1 LAHADRRALTGVPP
15 AWPGRAGSAKLE
27 AAPQRDRT
35 MAATGS
41 AAPLASP
48 MASIGVPREIK
59 RDEQRVALTPD
70 GARELV
76 SQGMEV
82 RIETGAGLGA
92 GIRDEDYAAVGA
104 RLTSRDE
111 AWAAHLVVKVKE
123 PQPEEFGFLRPDLV
137 LFTYLHLAA
146 YPDVGRALLDMGTT
160 AVAYETVQLDDG
172 SLPLLAPMSEIAGR
186 LAAQVGAYL
195 LEKPHG
201 GRGVLMGGCTGVRP
215 ARVVVL
221 GAGTVGWNA
230 ARIAAAM
237 DAEVFLLDRS
247 PQRLRQLESDRRGRL
262 VSLVSSRGLIERLVP
277 GADLVIGAVLTPGG
291 RAPTL
296 VDEPLVQQMKTGSVI
311 VDVAID
317 QGGCIATSRE
327 TTHTEPTFAV
337 HDVQHYAVGNM
348 PGAVPFTSTEALVSV
363 TLPYIL
369 VMAGRGLGEAI
380 TERPELVSGLNTVAG
395 SVCHPGVAKALGVAP
410 RHPMACLR

>member
-1 LAHADRRALTGVPP
+1 M
-15 AWPGRAGSAKLE
+15 
-27 AAPQRDRT
+27 AAP
-35 MAATGS
+35 GS

-104 RLTSRDE
+104 RLSSRDE

-146 YPDVGRALLDMGTT
+146 YPEVGRALLDAGTT

-327 TTHTEPTFAV
+327 TTHTEPTFEV
-337 HDVQHYAVGNM
+337 HGVQHYAVGNM

-369 VMAGRGLGEAI
+369 VMAGRGLSEAI

>member
-1 LAHADRRALTGVPP
+1 
-15 AWPGRAGSAKLE
+15 
-27 AAPQRDRT
+27 

-327 TTHTEPTFAV
+327 TTHTDPV
-337 HDVQHYAVGNM
+337 HSLHGVLHYAVGNM
-348 PGAVPFTSTEALVSV
+348 PGAVPFTATEALVSV

-369 VMAGRGLGEAI
+369 AMAGRSLVEAV
-380 TERPELVSGLNTVAG
+380 TDRPELLSGLNTAAG
-395 SVCHPGVAKALGVAP
+395 AVCHPGVARALDLP
-410 RHPMACLR
+410 HRHPMACLR

>member
-1 LAHADRRALTGVPP
+1 MAPP
-15 AWPGRAGSAKLE
+15 GL
-27 AAPQRDRT
+27 
-35 MAATGS
+35 

-48 MASIGVPREIK
+48 MATIGVPREIK

-70 GARELV
+70 GVRELV

-82 RIETGAGLGA
+82 RVEAGAGLGA
-92 GIRDEDYAAVGA
+92 GISDTDYAEAGA
-104 RLTSRDE
+104 RLVSCE
-111 AWAAHLVVKVKE
+111 ESWAAHLVVKVKE
-123 PQPEEFGFLRPDLV
+123 PQPEEFAYLRPDLV

-146 YPDVGRALLDMGTT
+146 YPEVGRALLEAGTT

-186 LAAQVGAYL
+186 IAAQVGAHL

-201 GRGVLMGGCTGVRP
+201 GRGILMGGCTGVRP

-221 GAGTVGWNA
+221 GAGSVGWNA

-237 DAEVFLLDRS
+237 DAEVLLLDRS
-247 PQRLRQLESDRRGRL
+247 PQKLRRLEADRRGRL

-277 GADLVIGAVLTPGG
+277 GADLLIGAVLLPGG

-296 VDEPLVQQMKTGSVI
+296 VDEALVQRMRPGSVI

-327 TTHTEPTFAV
+327 TTHTSPTV
-337 HDVQHYAVGNM
+337 EIHGVQHYAVGNM

-369 VMAGRGLGEAI
+369 VMAGRGLSEAV
-380 TERPELVSGLNTVAG
+380 TDRPELLSGLNTVDGA
-395 SVCHPGVAKALGVAP
+395 VCHPGVAKALGVSP

>member
-1 LAHADRRALTGVPP
+1 
-15 AWPGRAGSAKLE
+15 
-27 AAPQRDRT
+27 
-35 MAATGS
+35 MAASPNLT
-41 AAPLASP
+41 AP
-48 MASIGVPREIK
+48 MATIGVPTEIK
-59 RDEQRVALTPD
+59 RDERRVALTPD
-70 GARELV
+70 GVRELV
-76 SQGMEV
+76 GQGMEV
-82 RIETGAGLGA
+82 RVQAGAGLGA
-92 GIRDEDYAAVGA
+92 GIDDRDFAEAGA
-104 RLTSRDE
+104 RLVSRED

-123 PQPEEFGFLRPDLV
+123 PQPEEFTYLRSDLV

-146 YPDVGRALLDMGTT
+146 YPDVGRALLEAGTT
-160 AVAYETVQLDDG
+160 AVAYETVQLEDG

-186 LAAQVGAYL
+186 LAAQVGAHL
-195 LEKPHG
+195 LERPHG
-201 GRGVLMGGCTGVRP
+201 GRGVLIGGCTGVRP

-230 ARIAAAM
+230 ARIAAGM

-247 PQRLRQLESDRRGRL
+247 PQRLREREGERRGRL
-262 VSLVSSRGLIERLVP
+262 VSLVSSRSLVERLVP
-277 GADLVIGAVLTPGG
+277 AADLVIGAVLTPGG

-296 VDEPLVQQMKTGSVI
+296 VEEALVERMKPGSVI

-327 TTHTEPTFAV
+327 TTHTDPV
-337 HDVQHYAVGNM
+337 HTLHGVLHYAVGNM

-369 VMAGRGLGEAI
+369 VMAGRGLAEAV
-380 TERPELVSGLNTVAG
+380 TDRPELLSGLNTAAG
-395 SVCHPGVAKALGVAP
+395 AVCHPGVARALGVAT

>member
-1 LAHADRRALTGVPP
+1 M
-15 AWPGRAGSAKLE
+15 
-27 AAPQRDRT
+27 AAPS
-35 MAATGS
+35 TGPGLT
-41 AAPLASP
+41 AP
-48 MASIGVPREIK
+48 MASIGVPAEIK

-70 GARELV
+70 AACDLV
-76 SQGMEV
+76 NQGMEV
-82 RIETGAGLGA
+82 RIQAGAGLGA
-92 GIRDEDYAAVGA
+92 GFTDAQFAAAGA
-104 RLTSRDE
+104 RLVSAEE

-123 PQPEEFGFLRPDLV
+123 PQPEEFAFLRPDLV

-146 YPDVGRALLDMGTT
+146 YPEVGRALLAAGTT
-160 AVAYETVQLDDG
+160 AVAYETVQLDDS

-186 LAAQVGAYL
+186 LAAQVGAHL

-201 GRGVLMGGCTGVRP
+201 GRGILMGGCTGVRP

-221 GAGTVGWNA
+221 GAGSVGWNA

-247 PQRLRQLESDRRGRL
+247 PQKLRSLEAHRRGRL
-262 VSLVSSRGLIERLVP
+262 VSLVSNRSLIERLVP
-277 GADLVIGAVLTPGG
+277 EADLVIGAVLTAGG

-296 VDEPLVQQMKTGSVI
+296 VSEALVQQMQRGSVI

-327 TTHTEPTFAV
+327 TTHTDPV
-337 HDVQHYAVGNM
+337 HTLHGVQHYAVGNM

-369 VMAGRGLGEAI
+369 VMAGRGLVEAV
-380 TERPELVSGLNTVAG
+380 TDRPELLSGLNTASG
-395 SVCHPGVAKALGVAP
+395 AVCHPGVARALGVTP

>member
-1 LAHADRRALTGVPP
+1 
-15 AWPGRAGSAKLE
+15 
-27 AAPQRDRT
+27 
-35 MAATGS
+35 MAASPTLN
-41 AAPLASP
+41 AP
-48 MASIGVPREIK
+48 MATIGVPTEIK
-59 RDEQRVALTPD
+59 RDERRVALTPD
-70 GARELV
+70 GVRELV
-76 SQGMEV
+76 GQGMEV
-82 RIETGAGLGA
+82 RVQAGAGLGA
-92 GIRDEDYAAVGA
+92 GIDDEAFAAAGA
-104 RLTSRDE
+104 RLVSCEE

-123 PQPEEFGFLRPDLV
+123 PQPEEFTHLRADLV

-146 YPDVGRALLDMGTT
+146 YPDVGRALLEAGTT
-160 AVAYETVQLDDG
+160 AVAYETVQLEDG

-186 LAAQVGAYL
+186 LAAQVGAHL
-195 LEKPHG
+195 LERPHG
-201 GRGVLMGGCTGVRP
+201 GRGVLIGGCTGVRP

-237 DAEVFLLDRS
+237 DAEVLLLDRS
-247 PQRLRQLESDRRGRL
+247 PQRLREREAERRGRL
-262 VSLVSSRGLIERLVP
+262 VGLVSSRSLVERLVP
-277 GADLVIGAVLTPGG
+277 AADLVIGAVLTPGG

-296 VDEPLVQQMKTGSVI
+296 VEEALVQRMKPGSVI

-327 TTHTEPTFAV
+327 TTHTDPV
-337 HDVQHYAVGNM
+337 HTLHGVQHYAVGNM

-369 VMAGRGLGEAI
+369 VMAGRGLAEAV
-380 TERPELVSGLNTVAG
+380 TDRPELLSGLNTAAG
-395 SVCHPGVAKALGVAP
+395 AVCHPGVARALGVAT